1 MPSRR
6 RSFVVVPSFVFLC
19 ALAAGFFN
27 GRAVKAAN
35 SNEESD
41 RDQSVR
47 TFTRVYAAVEQNF
60 ADPVD
65 PDKAIY
71 GSAGEG
77 AIPGMLH
84 TLDPHSNFFD
94 PKEYS
99 KLREDQSGRYAG
111 IGMMVGQKGD
121 KDADGN
127 VVMRTIVK
135 FPFSGSPAF
144 KAGLRPGDTI
154 MEVNDK
160 KTDTLAMSDV
170 AELLKGPPKTKVQ
183 VVAKRDGVGQPIT
196 FNIVRDEIPRSSVPY
211 AMMLK
216 NGIAYITI
224 TAFNENTGK
233 DFDDKL
239 KKLDEKNLKGLVLD
253 LRENPGGLLNEGIDV
268 AGHFL
273 KKNEM
278 VVSHH
283 GRIQGS
289 NKEYRTRFEGTG
301 KDYPVVVLV
310 NRRTASAA
318 EIVSGALQDHDRAWI
333 LGEPTFGKGLVQT
346 VFPMSDN
353 TGLALTTAQYLT
365 PSGRFIQ
372 RDYSSISFLDYY
384 THTNLEQRNTKDVKM
399 TDGGRTVYGGGGI
412 TPDEHFQCT
421 PLDYPTSPYCS
432 TANKWD
438 KFQTEMYRKSAFF
451 NFSVH
456 YFGPKADAALPKGW
470 EPDDRTIEQFHDY
483 LAGSKDI
490 KYDFTE
496 ADFIADRP
504 WIKAELKREMYIT
517 AFSYEDSQRVAI
529 EQDPAVQKAMD
540 SMPNAKKL
548 LDNAKK
554 LLVERIS
561 QQPVSAQ

>member
-1 MPSRR
+1 MPSRPPGLFPIALVHR
-6 RSFVVVPSFVFLC
+6 HVLC
-19 ALAAGFFN
+19 SLAAGLFK
-27 GRAVKAAN
+27 GSAVSAAN
-35 SNEESD
+35 SSEEAA
-41 RDQSVR
+41 RDESVK
-47 TFTRVYAAVEQNF
+47 TFTKIFDAVEQNF
-60 ADPVD
+60 ADPVQ

-71 GSAGEG
+71 DG
-77 AIPGMLH
+77 AIPGMLN
-84 TLDPHSNFFD
+84 TLDPHSHFFD

-99 KLREDQSGRYAG
+99 KLREDQSGRYYG
-111 IGMMVGQKGD
+111 IGMMVGQR
-121 KDADGN
+121 ADPEAAGAAAR
-127 VVMRTIVK
+127 VIRTIVK

-144 KAGLRPGDTI
+144 KAGLRPGDAI
-154 MEVNDK
+154 LEVDDK
-160 KTDTLAMSDV
+160 KTDTLSMSEV
-170 AELLKGPPKTKVQ
+170 AERLKGARGTKVQ
-183 VVAKRDGVGQPIT
+183 VVVRREGRDQPVT
-196 FNIVRDEIPRSSVPY
+196 FNITRDEIPRSSVPY
-211 AMMLK
+211 AMVLK

-233 DFDDKL
+233 EFDDKL

-268 AGHFL
+268 AGLFL

-289 NKEYRTRFEGTG
+289 NKEYKTRFEGTG

-346 VFPMSDN
+346 VFPLGEN
-353 TGLALTTAQYLT
+353 AGLALTTAQYLT

-372 RDYSSISFLDYY
+372 RDYSTISFLDYY
-384 THTNLEQRNTKDVKM
+384 THSNLDQRNTADVKM

-432 TANKWD
+432 AADKWN
-438 KFQTEMYRKSAFF
+438 KFQTEMYRKTAFF
-451 NFSVH
+451 NFAVSF
-456 YFGPKADAALPKGW
+456 FGPKVDATLPKGW
-470 EPDDRTIEQFHDY
+470 EPDEKVVEQFHDF
-483 LAGSKDI
+483 LLKN
-490 KYDFTE
+490 KVEFTE
-496 ADFIADRP
+496 LDFAANHS
-504 WIKAELKREMYIT
+504 WIKQELKRELYIT

-529 EQDPAVQKAMD
+529 EQDPAVQKAID

-548 LDNAKK
+548 LDNVKK
-554 LLVERIS
+554 LIVERIS
-561 QQPVSAQ
+561 SQQQTVAR